1 MILIACVDDRLGM
14 LFHNRRQSQDRILR
28 ERILTLTQNSRLW
41 MNAYSAGQF
50 ASAPQITVAE
60 DFLQQ
65 AATGEFCFVENVDP
79 ALALPRLEKLILYR
93 WNRSYPGD
101 FFLNLP
107 LESWRKTASSDF
119 SGSSH
124 EKITEEIYLP

>member
-41 MNAYSAGQF
+41 MNAYSAKQF
-50 ASAPQITVAE
+50 DSAPQITIAE
-60 DFLQQ
+60 NFLQR
-65 AATGEFCFVENVDP
+65 AAKGEFCFVENIDP

-101 FFLNLP
+101 LFLDLP
-107 LESWRKTASSDF
+107 LENWRKTASFDF